1 MRKYTSIEK
10 NKFEEE
16 RVRLILTYLE
26 PERYKG
32 AVLSE
37 SPDIVCTDNGIGV
50 EVTSCRK
57 SDHMERDSIV
67 GKMTGKRIAD
77 LSEKEKKLISRG
89 DVFAAPIGNGR
100 ILAGYTAWG
109 EEYDV
114 QSILQRKIEK
124 LNTKYQKYRENE
136 LFITAWLCDDYEL
149 DEMSQQIRKINFSTD
164 SCFTRVYVC
173 RDENDNVEVYEFN
186 RDSQRMHVIDRK
198 TMNAINIEA
207 KSNTI
212 KD

>member
-1 MRKYTSIEK
+1 
-10 NKFEEE
+10 
-16 RVRLILTYLE
+16 
-26 PERYKG
+26 
-32 AVLSE
+32 
-37 SPDIVCTDNGIGV
+37 
-50 EVTSCRK
+50 
-57 SDHMERDSIV
+57 
-67 GKMTGKRIAD
+67 MTGKRIAD